1 MPTGDKSLGEE
12 RKPGGPQAACWM
24 GKGIAYRISA
34 KRLRLQTGPR
44 ERQRGFSKMWRVLE
58 CTYLQLRPC

>member
-12 RKPGGPQAACWM
+12 KRPGGPQAAWM

-44 ERQRGFSKMWRVLE
+44 ERQRGFSNVRRVLE
-58 CTYLQLRPC
+58 CAYFQLRPC